1 MIKSFLELVN
11 ESQEIDEMGIS
22 NLTKLKNSGIGKV
35 GIEQEAIREY
45 SKLDKK
51 IKNKFIELDSS
62 DISMVFVQPDHY
74 HPIFNDQ
81 ELLELIQQVR
91 ELVNNNPQLRAINP
105 YSNFGKWYQ
114 LDNNT
119 SIYMKA
125 ETGVYQRSHFPGGIP
140 NNLRG
145 IGLGKKLYLAL
156 VRKVGYIS
164 SNLAGS
170 REKDSVWASMVQAKR
185 NPDGTYSNDDLHAIV
200 GPSNWM
206 VFDKSIS
213 NAKLIRVAHRFIK
226 DRIGPNNIDSE
237 NFSISDELLNILP
250 DTTLSL
256 LPAEYLDSLVEDDLI
271 SQERRNAIIDAEGQR
286 EAEERARLDR
296 DAEEERRRRDERDRE
311 LINSR
316 QNRIERF
323 GVRISDDWN
332 VGDFIVVR
340 EYLLQEY
347 DPLPIRKV
355 VQFENGEYTAVNIKD
370 VIRIE
375 NGEITPNQASDPRR
389 TSNKSVWAKV
399 ELLSIPNLDN
409 VNLNPVEKEY
419 ILSLRSSSPRKTPS
433 NQHTNTDSQ
442 LNTEE
447 QPTVSPNINQTT
459 QHSIFNTPSTGAQVV
474 EALRNRSNVSNIN
487 LLKKLKSDNFVR
499 DNNFIILSD
508 TERAALPNQHGIPV
522 YIPWRGFS
530 RNPRPV
536 EFHQLALP
544 GTHMTHSLTGEE
556 LPNNQWAAYNLKAY
570 RLSEVTVDDKIRARD
585 GNAFYIAK
593 HQNTYGLIAKSIYG
607 TRNRSQQPF
616 VYLNVYGQAGRPVS
630 VRLDLLKNIRE
641 PIDLNFNTIN

>member
-1 MIKSFLELVN
+1 MVKSFLELVN

-35 GIEQEAIREY
+35 GIEQEAVREY
-45 SKLDKK
+45 SKLAKE

-62 DISMVFVQPDHY
+62 DISMINAESNHY
-74 HPIFNDQ
+74 HPIFNNS
-81 ELLELIQQVR
+81 EIPELIHQIR
-91 ELVNNNPQLRAINP
+91 ELCSNNRKLGNFNPISA
-105 YSNFGKWYQ
+105 FGRWYQ
-114 LDNNT
+114 LDNTN

-125 ETGVYQRSHFPGGIP
+125 ETDIYQRSHFPGGIP

-156 VRKVGYIS
+156 VRAVGYIS

-200 GPSNWM
+200 GQSNWM
-206 VFDKSIS
+206 VFDKSMS
-213 NAKLIRVAHRFIK
+213 NENLIRIVHKFIK
-226 DRIGPNNIDSE
+226 RIGSSNINSE

-250 DTTLSL
+250 NTTLSL
-256 LPAEYLDSLVEDDLI
+256 LPIEYLDSLVEDELI
-271 SQERRNAIIDAEGQR
+271 SQEQRNAIVEAESQR

-296 DAEEERRRRDERDRE
+296 EAEAERRRQAERE
-311 LINSR
+311 QGLISIH

-323 GVRISDDWN
+323 GVNMSEDWN
-332 VGDFIVVR
+332 IGDFIVVR
-340 EYLLQEY
+340 EYLLQDY

-355 VQFENGEYTAVNIKD
+355 IQFENGEYTAVNIKD

-389 TSNKSVWAKV
+389 TTNKTRWVKV
-399 ELLSIPNLDN
+399 DLLSIPNLDN
-409 VNLNPVEKEY
+409 VNLNPNEKEY
-419 ILSLRSSSPRKTPS
+419 MESIRSSPHS
-433 NQHTNTDSQ
+433 NQTTNTQ
-442 LNTEE
+442 LNTKNS
-447 QPTVSPNINQTT
+447 QPVPDNSPR
-459 QHSIFNTPSTGAQVV
+459 FNVPTNGAQVI
-474 EALRNRSNVSNIN
+474 EALRNRANASNIN
-487 LLKKLKSDNFVR
+487 LLKKLKSGNFVR
-499 DNNFIILSD
+499 DNIFIILGD
-508 TERAALPNQHGIPV
+508 IERTALPSHCGIPV
-522 YIPWRGFS
+522 YIPWRGSF

-536 EFHQLALP
+536 QIHQLTLP

-556 LPNNQWAAYNLKAY
+556 LPSDQWAAYNLKAY
-570 RLSEVTVDDKIRARD
+570 GLSEVTIDDKMRARD

-616 VYLNVYGQAGRPVS
+616 IYLNVYGQAGRPVS
-630 VRLDLLKNIRE
+630 VRLDLLKNIGE
-641 PIDLNFNTIN
+641 PIDLNFNAIN